1 MIQSILMLSRC
12 GSVRFIITFFSIG
25 NLIDTN
31 LISSNNNRNELSEQA
46 VGQGFVLS
54 YEPFS

>member
-1 MIQSILMLSRC
+1 MDLS
-12 GSVRFIITFFSIG
+12 GLLSLSFSIG

-46 VGQGFVLS
+46 VGQGFVVV
-54 YEPFS
+54 Y

>member
-1 MIQSILMLSRC
+1 MIQSILMLSGC

-31 LISSNNNRNELSEQA
+31 VISSNNNRNELSEQA
-46 VGQGFVLS
+46 VGQGFVVV
-54 YEPFS
+54 Y